1 MQGVVEASMVAQLVK
16 NLPTVQETRVQSLGW
31 EDPLEKGMA
40 PGFSILAWRIPWTQ
54 APGRLQFMGS
64 EELDLAEQLTLS
76 LRGWK
81 KINRFINELIVIN
94 MQRLN

>member
-54 APGRLQFMGS
+54 APERLQFMGS